1 MVALQSEI
9 FDRNKTTYK
18 SKIKPT
24 VSGKIIKHIPERNI
38 PVQTITMYFTSQDGC
53 CSWSTPSRRL
63 VTNTGH
69 LSFCA
74 CAVAGIL
81 ERCHE
86 GTEFKPLYHVH
97 LFDFLGVN
105 VRLNNEKF
113 FESFLKA
120 FVTDFGL
127 KVHISNVS
135 HSSRQ

>member
-1 MVALQSEI
+1 MGVAA
-9 FDRNKTTYK
+9 
-18 SKIKPT
+18 
-24 VSGKIIKHIPERNI
+24 G
-38 PVQTITMYFTSQDGC
+38 
-53 CSWSTPSRRL
+53 RRPAV

-97 LFDFLGVN
+97 LFDFLGLN